1 MAIGVQE
8 FAELATFS
16 EVCSLGALASEVISF
31 IALVVVKVICFN
43 VIQIAIES
51 ALISLIP
58 GLTVC

>member
-8 FAELATFS
+8 LAELATFS
-16 EVCSLGALASEVISF
+16 EVCFFEALASNVILF
-31 IALVVVKVICFN
+31 IALVVVKVICFK
-43 VIQIAIES
+43 VIQNAIES